1 MEEGK
6 SPQPTL
12 SPLPSYASYC
22 KPLAVFWQSWLSG
35 LSRFKAF
42 SALWRRRVSEISGLQ
57 QNSALQE
64 PQLDLTWRSTST
76 VTECRMRYT
85 VWIWVY
91 RRTLK
96 SMFLNVHAWNYSVYA
111 FYTNANI
118 NQYYLWLELQSGGK
132 KAQTSVFMKLPWRHL
147 FIQTTPH
154 RSMDSLIKTEVK
166 RAYWTL
172 YFKRFFFYALKK
184 DAFFFLYVVFFVV

>member
-6 SPQPTL
+6 SSQPTL
-12 SPLPSYASYC
+12 SHLPSYASYC

-64 PQLDLTWRSTST
+64 PQLDLTRRSTST

-91 RRTLK
+91 TRTLK
-96 SMFLNVHAWNYSVYA
+96 SMLLNVHARNYRVYA

-118 NQYYLWLELQSGGK
+118 NQYYLWLELQAGGK
-132 KAQTSVFMKLPWRHL
+132 KAQSSVFIKLFSYKPLH
-147 FIQTTPH
+147 IGQ
-154 RSMDSLIKTEVK
+154 
-166 RAYWTL
+166 WTL
-172 YFKRFFFYALKK
+172 WLRLK
-184 DAFFFLYVVFFVV
+184 